1 MELEEIRETV
11 GTGRLVLLSVSTGV
25 WAAAKRDA
33 VAKQH
38 SWAARRANFAGV
50 LLTGQL
56 WYVFPTNP

>member
-1 MELEEIRETV
+1 M
-11 GTGRLVLLSVSTGV
+11 SVSTGV

-50 LLTGQL
+50 LLMGQRL
-56 WYVFPTNP
+56 YVFPTNP